1 MADENT
7 VTTDAVKDTTVQDA
21 QPIVVKNDAEFRGE
35 TLDFIKS
42 VQQTQ
47 QTDDIKEG
55 NKDAAVGTTDTSF
68 QQGDTVLPELS
79 GTDIPDAFSDAAE
92 KAGMAPADIIQ
103 FADAHS
109 NEELLELIPALLE
122 ANKSEDVVADKVGDI
137 KDKVVT
143 EVKEDKGDDE
153 ATDKIDPDIVTAI
166 TEKISKQLEE
176 KFGATL
182 KDIETFKAHQE
193 EQSTLKAVETVSK
206 KFDEAF
212 KEFPV
217 FGETSKLPKFPSGKL
232 AGQLVPT
239 NPAVK
244 ARMEV
249 LKYADAFMK
258 MGANIDNAMDD
269 ALATYKGKHLTK
281 EMERKLVKDLK
292 GRESKLSGAR
302 TGKETTK
309 KYSDTREEII
319 DEIRQMQQAQG
330 LVP

>member
-7 VTTDAVKDTTVQDA
+7 VTTDAVEDTKVQDT
-21 QPIVVKNDAEFRGE
+21 QPVVVKNDVEFRGE

-47 QTDDIKEG
+47 QTDDVKEE
-55 NKDAAVGTTDTSF
+55 NKDAAVGTTDTSS

-92 KAGMAPADIIQ
+92 KAGMAPAEIVQ
-103 FADAHS
+103 FADEHT

-122 ANKSEDVVADKVGDI
+122 SIESKDDALVDKPVDAKDAVI
-137 KDKVVT
+137 AKDKGA
-143 EVKEDKGDDE
+143 GDDKD
-153 ATDKIDPDIVTAI
+153 TDKIDPDVVTAI

-258 MGANIDNAMDD
+258 TGANIDNAMDD

-292 GRESKLSGAR
+292 GHESKLSGAR

-309 KYSDTREEII
+309 KYADTREEII
-319 DEIRQMQQAQG
+319 DEIRQMQQAHG
-330 LVP
+330 LGP

>member
-1 MADENT
+1 MADENIVDIGQT
-7 VTTDAVKDTTVQDA
+7 AEVKDL
-21 QPIVVKNDAEFRGE
+21 QPTVKNDAAFRDD
-35 TLDFIKS
+35 TLGFIKG
-42 VQQTQ
+42 VQQQTQ
-47 QTDDIKEG
+47 DAVIIDKEG
-55 NKDAAVGTTDTSF
+55 DKGDNTNVGNGSLLPCDV
-68 QQGDTVLPELS
+68 VLPELS

-92 KAGMAPADIIQ
+92 KAGMTPAEIVQ
-103 FADAHS
+103 FADAHT
-109 NEELLELIPALLE
+109 NEELLELIPSLLE
-122 ANKSEDVVADKVGDI
+122 ATESKDDTLDKAENSAGKTDG
-137 KDKVVT
+137 KDKKDT
-143 EVKEDKGDDE
+143 EGDKD
-153 ATDKIDPDIVTAI
+153 ADKIDPDTVAAI
-166 TEKISKQLEE
+166 TEKISKQFEE

-193 EQSTLKAVETVSK
+193 EQSTIKAVETVSK

-281 EMERKLVKDLK
+281 DMERKLVRDLK
-292 GRESKLSGAR
+292 GHESKLSGAR

-309 KYSDTREEII
+309 KYADTREEII
-319 DEIRQMQQAQG
+319 DEIRQMQRAHG
-330 LVP
+330 LEP